1 MIYFPCALAKG
12 NSACGQKEAKPC
24 GTLVH
29 TVAQGR
35 AAKSQWKEERL
46 ELAACACHSGGY
58 RAVKRR

>member
-1 MIYFPCALAKG
+1 VRWQKG

-46 ELAACACHSGGY
+46 ELAACACYGANHKSLQGGG
-58 RAVKRR
+58 